1 MLADAQPS
9 CYGVNTP
16 CHLPVLERIIASM
29 SYQSVN
35 PYDGKILKTFKEL
48 TDQQLEKALKTA
60 ATGFETWRCTTFA
73 QRAAVAAKAAA
84 ILRARVDEF
93 ARPVTLEMGKLIAE
107 ARGEVALSA
116 DIIDYYARNAERFL
130 APQHLKP
137 SSGALPLPT

>member
-16 CHLPVLERIIASM
+16 CHLPVLERIVAFM

-60 ATGFETWRCTTFA
+60 ATCFETWRQKTFA
-73 QRAAVAAKAAA
+73 ERAVVRSEEHTSELQS
-84 ILRARVDEF
+84 LR
-93 ARPVTLEMGKLIAE
+93 
-107 ARGEVALSA
+107 
-116 DIIDYYARNAERFL
+116 
-130 APQHLKP
+130 HLVCR
-137 SSGALPLPT
+137 LLL